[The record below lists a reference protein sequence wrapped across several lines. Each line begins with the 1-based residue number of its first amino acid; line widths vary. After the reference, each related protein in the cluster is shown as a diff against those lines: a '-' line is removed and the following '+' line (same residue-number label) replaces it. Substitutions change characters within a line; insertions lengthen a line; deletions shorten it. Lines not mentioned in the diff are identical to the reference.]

1 MIARENLELRL
12 IELENKLKRE
22 YDDLSQYA
30 KGYLAGQIN
39 LIKDIL
45 L

>member
-1 MIARENLELRL
+1 MIANNDLELRL
-12 IELENKLKRE
+12 LELENKLKRE

-30 KGYLAGQIN
+30 KGYVTGQIN